1 MTTAAPL
8 NFLPDIRTLTAGPT
22 AIHFDQLSQAEAAR
36 QAKFFDVLFKKVICQ
51 QLLPK
56 ALGPV
61 SRLFTFA
68 WKPDP
73 QQAAYAEIQIK
84 MKPGA
89 FNARWISHD
98 DAEEADMLLEP
109 LYSVD
114 CRLFTARM
122 RSPVH
127 VKLFACYGLLA

>member
-8 NFLPDIRTLTAGPT
+8 NFLPDIQRLTAGPT
-22 AIHFDQLSQAEAAR
+22 AIHFDQLSQAEVAR
-36 QAKFFDVLFKKVICQ
+36 QVKFFDVLFKKVICQ

-73 QQAAYAEIQIK
+73 QRAAYAEIQIK

-89 FNARWISHD
+89 FDPRGRRSA
-98 DAEEADMLLEP
+98 AEEADMLLEP

-122 RSPVH
+122 RSLVH
-127 VKLFACYGLLA
+127 VKLFARYGLLA